1 MYDND
6 LNQDL
11 TYVERN
17 PEIPMPE
24 DNGKKKHKK
33 EKKPGKGTGRSALN
47 GLVFGLCAAL
57 IFCGVVA
64 VGNRTFLKPA
74 QQEAVAS
81 TAAATEDTTD
91 TKTDSKQTDIPNT
104 TTGAAQ
110 TVSQSGTGYSVSDIA
125 KNCMP
130 SIVAITTKGI
140 EEVRSMFGT
149 QQRESEGAGSGIIVG
164 KNDTELLIATN
175 NHVVSGA
182 EEVSVCFDDSEDS
195 VVSAKVKG
203 TDSGNDLAI
212 VSVALSD
219 ISDDI
224 LSNIKIATIGDS
236 DSVSVGD
243 QVVAIGN
250 ALGYGQSVT
259 TGIIS
264 ALDREVTIDNVT
276 SKLIQTD
283 AAINPGNSGGALLNM
298 KGELIGINSAKYASA
313 EVEGMGYAIPVAT
326 AKPILDNLM
335 TRETRELA
343 SEDEAGYLGV
353 SVQDVSEEAS
363 SAYGIPAGAY
373 LAAVEEN
380 GAAAKAG
387 IKQGDIITKFDGLSI
402 SGASEL
408 KSTIAYYKE
417 GETVE
422 VVYMR
427 ANNGE
432 YEEHT
437 VNVTLAKSE
446 AIAKQNAQQKNSTD
460 SQSGNPKDGLTVPNP
475 DEEQEEE
482 DQQDESQYYGNMQE
496 FFNQFFGN

>member
-17 PEIPMPE
+17 PEVPMPE

-64 VGNRTFLKPA
+64 VGNKTFLKPA
-74 QQEAVAS
+74 QQETVAS
-81 TAAATEDTTD
+81 AETAETTD
-91 TKTDSKQTDIPNT
+91 ATDKKADIPNT
-104 TTGAAQ
+104 TTGTAQ
-110 TVSQSGTGYSVSDIA
+110 TVSQAGTGYSVSDIA

-203 TDSGNDLAI
+203 TDSSNDLAI

-236 DSVSVGD
+236 SSVQVGD

-259 TGIIS
+259 TG
-264 ALDREVTIDNVT
+264 
-276 SKLIQTD
+276 
-283 AAINPGNSGGALLNM
+283 
-298 KGELIGINSAKYASA
+298 
-313 EVEGMGYAIPVAT
+313 
-326 AKPILDNLM
+326 
-335 TRETRELA
+335 
-343 SEDEAGYLGV
+343 
-353 SVQDVSEEAS
+353 
-363 SAYGIPAGAY
+363 
-373 LAAVEEN
+373 
-380 GAAAKAG
+380 
-387 IKQGDIITKFDGLSI
+387 
-402 SGASEL
+402 
-408 KSTIAYYKE
+408 
-417 GETVE
+417 
-422 VVYMR
+422 
-427 ANNGE
+427 
-432 YEEHT
+432 
-437 VNVTLAKSE
+437 
-446 AIAKQNAQQKNSTD
+446 
-460 SQSGNPKDGLTVPNP
+460 
-475 DEEQEEE
+475 
-482 DQQDESQYYGNMQE
+482 
-496 FFNQFFGN
+496 